1 MTARKPIVM
10 GGIAALLGAGTLA
23 ALFPPLRD
31 AGPIAREDAAGFDQA
46 RALFASYLATGEAE
60 AHLLRS
66 AGFEADNVPEAPG
79 ATLLVEPEGDCA
91 GRGTY
96 WLREA
101 GAPIA
106 LTAPHRGSDRHTGA
120 LAAALFMETGARGA
134 GWNSAPRRASETC
147 ANALDLAR
155 EEKHPFTAF
164 ASALAAE
171 HPHGLV
177 VQLHGFDGD
186 RRESLPASEAAM
198 ILSDGTNAPSDRL
211 LDLADCLSLAFAPRE
226 VLVYPHQTGELGAL
240 TNAQGRLLRA
250 EGFGGFVH
258 LEISADMRDA
268 LVADEALR
276 DKLGECLVGA
286 SV

>member
-23 ALFPPLRD
+23 TLFSPLRD
-31 AGPIAREDAAGFDQA
+31 AGPIARADAAGVA
-46 RALFASYLATGEAE
+46 EAGALFSSYLASGDVDAD
-60 AHLLRS
+60 LLRS
-66 AGFEADNVPEAPG
+66 AGLEARDLPEARDSVLI
-79 ATLLVEPEGDCA
+79 AEPEGACA

-101 GAPIA
+101 GVPIA
-106 LTAPHRGSDRHTGA
+106 LTAPHRGYDRHTGS
-120 LAAALFMETGARGA
+120 LAAALFMETGARA
-134 GWNSAPRRASETC
+134 AAWNSAPRRASENC

-164 ASALAAE
+164 ALAFAKS
-171 HPHGLV
+171 HPQGLV

-186 RRESLPASEAAM
+186 RRESLAASKAAM
-198 ILSDGTNAPSDRL
+198 ILSDGTNAPSARL

-240 TNAQGRLLRA
+240 SNAQGQLLRA
-250 EGFGGFVH
+250 GGFGGFVH
-258 LEISADMRDA
+258 LEISADMRAA

-276 DKLGECLVGA
+276 GKLGECLVEVSA
-286 SV
+286 